1 MEQKSK
7 QEISRISMKMCFR
20 KILKYHIPGYQIVPK
35 LYQIIVKIN
44 LITFMCTL
52 AVKTLDFQVKSYHF
66 QLCFQFCFQFQFYFQ
81 IHLRKSR
88 K

>member
-20 KILKYHIPGYQIVPK
+20 KILKYHIPGYQIVVK

-44 LITFMCTL
+44 LITFMCML

-66 QLCFQFCFQFQFYFQ
+66 QLCVQLCFQFQFYFQ
-81 IHLRKSR
+81 THPRKSR